1 MATGGR
7 VERAARAGARAASV
21 VVPFPRERAGGT
33 PPRERLDLVRL
44 VPSGRSLLIAFAIV
58 AAALGTYWAGRASSV
73 FSVDRITVEGA
84 PPDVARQVR
93 RTLADTR
100 GESLLAV
107 DLDAA
112 VAAVQA
118 LPTVRSAEL
127 DRSFPHVLAIT
138 VVPERPVAVL
148 RRGARSWLVSARGRV
163 MAGVERRAHRRLP
176 RIWIGRGVAL
186 EPGAVVPDEI
196 RSAVAAVAPLASTGA
211 RLQIVGV
218 NAARDDLT
226 LKLRSGLLLRL
237 GDGTQLS
244 LKLAIAS
251 RLIRLV
257 EAGTVV
263 VDVSVPERP
272 VASTT
277 LDSQVEV
284 ETIGST
290 NP

>member
-1 MATGGR
+1 MASGGR

-33 PPRERLDLVRL
+33 PPRDRLDLVRL
-44 VPSGRSLLIAFAIV
+44 VPSGRSLAIAFAIV
-58 AAALGTYWAGRASSV
+58 AAAAATYWVGRASSV

-84 PPDVARQVR
+84 PPEVAKQVR
-93 RTLADTR
+93 TALADTR
-100 GESLLAV
+100 GQSLLAV
-107 DLDAA
+107 DLDRA
-112 VAAVQA
+112 VATLQA
-118 LPTVRSAEL
+118 LPTVRTAAL
-127 DRSFPHVLAIT
+127 DRAFPHALAIT

-148 RRGARSWLVSARGRV
+148 RRGAGSWLVSARGRV
-163 MAGVERRAHRRLP
+163 MGSVERRARPRLP
-176 RIWIGRGVAL
+176 RIWVGRGVTL
-186 EPGAVVPDEI
+186 EPGLLVPTEI

-211 RLQIVGV
+211 RLQIMGV
-218 NAARDDLT
+218 NASRDDLT

-237 GDGTQLS
+237 GDGKQLP

-251 RLIRLV
+251 SLLRV
-257 EAGTVV
+257 VASGTVV

-284 ETIGST
+284 ETLTSIT
-290 NP
+290 P